1 MMMQQKHP
9 RLAIE
14 NNSRN
19 KALLDPLMSLQVA
32 IDHHTNSDTPMG
44 SASSRSS
51 IASVCF
57 LPTFSNTGD
66 SPSARVPVNHDVSGA
81 DHGDPEEDS
90 DSSSS
95 SDGEELQFR
104 TRNLL
109 EAESRFRTDPT
120 RSARHTAAATQLLS
134 NRYLASCHA
143 NGECLLWD
151 LGRRQ
156 LASSIDGGTLVEN
169 RGPGWMLRRLGDHS
183 GENTPKNHFLYQTRD
198 PRGTVSIHAWDHP
211 SSISATGTASA
222 KMITS
227 FRTYSQTFCAAAPCV
242 GNSHLL
248 ALPSANDSDATLRD
262 VRVDPSARPMAVFD
276 GAPVGSEDDTGY
288 DPTNPRKHG
297 MLTSLAFSQ
306 CGGVLPSGEEV
317 VTSVGESQSVVACG
331 MESGTV
337 FFHDLRRL
345 GKQPISFKLSDDPVL
360 ALDLAPSHVT
370 TSSHTASTTSR
381 GVVAIAGMAG
391 EAVGQQELP
400 SQDQGTVAI
409 LKATFPEELGSK
421 QALLVPKV
429 RLRSRL
435 ATCQPGGDGK
445 PGVSLCRFQPGDGRL
460 FAVAGW
466 DQRVRIFDRAAQAHS
481 SKKSKASP
489 LAILK
494 GHSDSVRTVD
504 WAPDSAISGL
514 CATGAPDGRIHI
526 WRCFSQSPV

>member
-1 MMMQQKHP
+1 MMMQPKQQ
-9 RLAIE
+9 RLSLE
-14 NNSRN
+14 NNSKN
-19 KALLDPLMSLQVA
+19 KALLDPLISMQVA
-32 IDHHTNSDTPMG
+32 IDQHTNSETPMG

-57 LPTFSNTGD
+57 LPTFSDNYD
-66 SPSARVPVNHDVSGA
+66 SPERAPVNTDVSGA
-81 DHGDPEEDS
+81 DDGDQEEDS
-90 DSSSS
+90 DNSSSSS

-109 EAESRFRTDPT
+109 QAESFSATDPT

-156 LASSIDGGTLVEN
+156 LASSIGNNEGSVLVEN
-169 RGPGWMLRRLGDHS
+169 RGPGWMLRRLGDNS
-183 GENTPKNHFLYQTRD
+183 DGDTQNHFLYQTRD

-211 SSISATGTASA
+211 SISTTGKASA
-222 KMITS
+222 KVITS

-248 ALPSANDSDATLRD
+248 ALPSANDSDATIRD
-262 VRVDPSARPMAVFD
+262 VRVDPSSRPMAVFD
-276 GAPVGSEDDTGY
+276 GAPMASGDSTGY

-306 CGGVLPSGEEV
+306 CGGVQHSGEEG
-317 VTSVGESQSVVACG
+317 TGVGESQSIVACG

-337 FFHDLRRL
+337 FFHDLRML
-345 GKQPISFKLSDDPVL
+345 GKQPVSFKLSDDPVL
-360 ALDLAPSHVT
+360 ALDLAPSHVNA
-370 TSSHTASTTSR
+370 SSQTAPTLR

-400 SQDQGTVAI
+400 SHDQGTIAI
-409 LKATFPEELGSK
+409 LKATFPQELDND
-421 QALLVPKV
+421 QALPKV

-435 ATCQPGGDGK
+435 ATCEPSGDGK

-481 SKKSKASP
+481 SKKTKASP

-494 GHSDSVRTVD
+494 GHSESVRTMD
-504 WAPDSAISGL
+504 WAPDSAMSGL

-526 WRCFSQSPV
+526 WRCFSQSPVG